1 MTRTAFAPEIV
12 VFAAS
17 RIPSPHRAHAAAA
30 TLHSGCASDP

>member
-1 MTRTAFAPEIV
+1 MTGNAFAAEIV

-17 RIPSPHRAHAAAA
+17 CIPSPHRAHAAAA